1 MHLTL
6 LSDRVFV
13 EKFENASSLV
23 QTRLR
28 WDLQVMNQLLET
40 MLAVVE
46 AEHGLRVIILVHKQG
61 LILF

>member
-1 MHLTL
+1 MHLIL

-13 EKFENASSLV
+13 EKFEIVSSLV
-23 QTRLR
+23 QTPSR
-28 WDLQVMNQLLET
+28 WDLRVMNQLLET

-46 AEHGLRVIILVHKQG
+46 VEHGLHVIILVHKQG